1 MLCGNRYGKHI
12 QYADLLRIT
21 PTPEVVIVNFTI
33 ITFSQIKVTL
43 SHRLTQTTRNQK
55 QC

>member
-1 MLCGNRYGKHI
+1 MWHEHRH
-12 QYADLLRIT
+12 YAQTQHVDLLHIT

-43 SHRLTQTTRNQK
+43 SHRLTQTTRKQK